1 MVDVMV
7 GDLSLVDPPSIIHR
21 SKNPLCPVIAVQIF
35 HGPLLYIPFLSPESV
50 QAHLRDIHD
59 GHNFLPLEIEESYL
73 KGGKFVFRKGRS
85 CLFTAPLNSFA
96 KEGDGIDSRND
107 TDVVVGSYVNLVILN
122 GLCFPPSVFGRC
134 KAAIPVSGRENREP
148 KRCLTGKVILSDHLG
163 KSVASLQVSIT
174 LRSLG
179 EDIAL
184 HARHFDTTNG
194 EEKQSVPGVV
204 PSHKFSEDMT
214 IPDYELSSRRLRLD
228 RTINL
233 LQERENSK
241 KTPFSHIHDT
251 VLDQSYVI
259 NQHFVDQGIGSSKYG
274 SQSHETSEVIA
285 MKIAEFER
293 NVQDNSKEFLTAPV
307 VSPRIGGKLPQPSPL
322 LFTGRDAEA
331 ERLWNS
337 KMKEVGGYVL
347 DFDNDSSESFP
358 TSEGE
363 ENILKNEDKTEE
375 IEKLKKIVEK
385 HKDPREIE
393 AKKMNYAKER
403 SQRNLKNTKNADNR
417 KSVKHAQGMKRP
429 TGWLRSTPIAPYR
442 MYSEPPRPKLTRTSL
457 LRRAKLDPELAKQL
471 RAEVDFQVKQ
481 KLKILDEAFKEEMS
495 NLRKKKLMRS
505 ARQNKMAASSQTE
518 DERAEDDLLLERKPL
533 FGLEDFSQQTDLFHQ
548 KSHQFTQMGES
559 FTREMDGGKR
569 VSRAGS
575 PINHATH
582 EFRKGRGGLQR
593 GETYDVDLTERIGSP
608 FSVKEAQ
615 KSVQEISIE
624 ENLVRSSSSKGGS
637 LSMAVVTESNR
648 RRASSVQS
656 DSKATNSE
664 ALEVSEAS
672 SLSAEVYQEILRGKK
687 ADILLSNGSKSS
699 RVQEAVSISSAAE
712 EVVTADDDSAQDI
725 RQGNEK
731 SNILQQL
738 SKARGKGLINSRTY
752 SIKEG
757 QGLAATYKIPVI
769 HGSSSESDAIIR
781 GRNSDTKFYAQSQSL
796 HSPRAER
803 GPVNV
808 EVKHKDTGN
817 TKLHGLSKGT
827 PSPRV
832 EEEEEEEGTISDIS
846 ARIAA
851 LLLPKKSKVGRKN
864 AAQIPPAPPDLISV
878 QQAKDIEA
886 VCRVLFYTAVLGC
899 LDSEASIYVKMMLV
913 KNKFVLGSDLPSV
926 PQECRHAVLGEIFRN
941 LLPVMKHETLGT
953 CMRGPLF
960 PEVLSSILQLCFGP
974 VDVKN
979 FPEDTAFFRDQM
991 ESLFLC
997 MDNNHAIQQILLLKG
1012 LAQRGVWFKKVCGLL
1027 LVRRFMFQPGGV
1039 AAVIGAGLSICNGRD
1054 WQQCE
1059 AVASLIA
1066 QAKISNMDQLYS
1078 TAGPQIAELLLQEE
1092 LKPEILRVVV
1102 LTVAQMARRSAS
1114 LTALHVT
1121 YSLLKPLVDTTTAE
1135 AARIFAS
1142 SDANLTLC
1150 ITRIHKLFVE
1160 IATPT
1165 VALTSLLQPVLCPL
1179 MAVAA
1184 LMTSHLRSKAQQIL
1198 VRSGQGAPAS
1208 ASGSLDSGSGRA
1220 SQERAPAGCSSA
1232 ASSATTNG
1240 PAVASAPTASPTL
1253 VSSMS
1258 ASPLY
1263 SSKPTKLT
1271 LTSTITYNGGNLSR
1285 HWDGESSSAH
1295 LSLTSG
1301 SGDSR
1306 EEGVASSSSAG
1317 ASPHSTHVL
1326 NDDRSY

>member
-1 MVDVMV
+1 MTSCAYMVDVMV

-204 PSHKFSEDMT
+204 PSRKFSEDMT
-214 IPDYELSSRRLRLD
+214 VPDYELSSRRLRLD

-293 NVQDNSKEFLTAPV
+293 NVQDNSKEFLTAPI

-442 MYSEPPRPKLTRTSL
+442 MHSEPPRPKLTRTSL

-518 DERAEDDLLLERKPL
+518 DERAEDDLLFARKPL

-615 KSVQEISIE
+615 SMKPSHNEHNCRNGLDTSTNRHDKSKKVVHTINGYKSHERHKIAESAQKQNSDHSLSITESEPKQRQKGSNPTNRIRDSKMKPESTHKVSSRQYTSATGSSSESVQEISIE

-757 QGLAATYKIPVI
+757 QGLDATYKIPVI

-851 LLLPKKSKVGRKN
+851 LLLPKKV
-864 AAQIPPAPPDLISV
+864 
-878 QQAKDIEA
+878 E
-886 VCRVLFYTAVLGC
+886 
-899 LDSEASIYVKMMLV
+899 
-913 KNKFVLGSDLPSV
+913 
-926 PQECRHAVLGEIFRN
+926 
-941 LLPVMKHETLGT
+941 
-953 CMRGPLF
+953 
-960 PEVLSSILQLCFGP
+960 
-974 VDVKN
+974 
-979 FPEDTAFFRDQM
+979 
-991 ESLFLC
+991 
-997 MDNNHAIQQILLLKG
+997 
-1012 LAQRGVWFKKVCGLL
+1012 
-1027 LVRRFMFQPGGV
+1027 
-1039 AAVIGAGLSICNGRD
+1039 
-1054 WQQCE
+1054 
-1059 AVASLIA
+1059 VASLHTDS
-1066 QAKISNMDQLYS
+1066 ISSYMPSDVDGTLS
-1078 TAGPQIAELLLQEE
+1078 
-1092 LKPEILRVVV
+1092 
-1102 LTVAQMARRSAS
+1102 S
-1114 LTALHVT
+1114 L
-1121 YSLLKPLVDTTTAE
+1121 
-1135 AARIFAS
+1135 
-1142 SDANLTLC
+1142 SD
-1150 ITRIHKLFVE
+1150 
-1160 IATPT
+1160 
-1165 VALTSLLQPVLCPL
+1165 
-1179 MAVAA
+1179 
-1184 LMTSHLRSKAQQIL
+1184 
-1198 VRSGQGAPAS
+1198 
-1208 ASGSLDSGSGRA
+1208 
-1220 SQERAPAGCSSA
+1220 
-1232 ASSATTNG
+1232 
-1240 PAVASAPTASPTL
+1240 
-1253 VSSMS
+1253 MS
-1258 ASPLY
+1258 
-1263 SSKPTKLT
+1263 
-1271 LTSTITYNGGNLSR
+1271 
-1285 HWDGESSSAH
+1285 
-1295 LSLTSG
+1295 
-1301 SGDSR
+1301 
-1306 EEGVASSSSAG
+1306 
-1317 ASPHSTHVL
+1317 
-1326 NDDRSY
+1326 